1 MWYESKTATAGPDRL
16 VHLPSSP
23 SSSIRARAAAGLL
36 LGALLGGCATTP
48 PPKADDSKPAQAEQA
63 AEPMPPENVPVPAPV
78 PASTPAPTPTPAP
91 AQPPRKPYEGREH
104 IIEVLDSGNEEA
116 TSSRT
121 LVEAARAERER
132 RAHAG
137 PPIAVINDK
146 NLKKQATGQL
156 TYATPKKVEKGSE
169 PAATVSD
176 EPVRDEQYWRSRSLE
191 IRLRW
196 RHAADE
202 VKELEK
208 TASGWRRR
216 FYAERDTYVRDG
228 QIKPEWDRVLDRLE
242 EARSEV
248 VASTREL
255 EELMEEG
262 RKAGALPGWLREGV
276 DQEPKEEPK
285 PSNQHEVIEPPTA
298 AGNGS

>member
-1 MWYESKTATAGPDRL
+1 MWYDSKTATAGPDRL
-16 VHLPSSP
+16 VHPLSFPSSR
-23 SSSIRARAAAGLL
+23 IRARAATGLL
-36 LGALLGGCATTP
+36 LGSLVAGCATTA
-48 PPKADDSKPAQAEQA
+48 PPKSNTEPAKPEKAAEQA
-63 AEPMPPENVPVPAPV
+63 APEATP
-78 PASTPAPTPTPAP
+78 TPAPTPTPEPAP
-91 AQPPRKPYEGREH
+91 KKPYEGREH

-121 LVEAARAERER
+121 LVETARAERER

-156 TYATPKKVEKGSE
+156 TYATPKKGEKGSGQEAAVPEE
-169 PAATVSD
+169 PL
-176 EPVRDEQYWRSRSLE
+176 RDEQYWRSRSLE

-196 RHAADE
+196 RHAADD

-208 TASGWRRR
+208 TAAGWRRR

-248 VASTREL
+248 IASTQEL
-255 EELMEEG
+255 EEFMEEG

-298 AGNGS
+298 DGNGS

>member
-1 MWYESKTATAGPDRL
+1 MWYGSKTATDEPERL
-16 VHLPSSP
+16 ARTP
-23 SSSIRARAAAGLL
+23 SSSSSKIRARATVGLL
-36 LGALLGGCATTP
+36 LGALLAGCVTP
-48 PPKADDSKPAQAEQA
+48 PPAKTNPEAAETPEPAEKA
-63 AEPMPPENVPVPAPV
+63 AEPAPPEPAPTPAPV
-78 PASTPAPTPTPAP
+78 PATPPLPK
-91 AQPPRKPYEGREH
+91 KPYEGRED
-104 IIEVLDSGNEEA
+104 IVVLDSGNEEA

-137 PPIAVINDK
+137 PPVAVINDK

-169 PAATVSD
+169 AAAASD
-176 EPVRDEQYWRSRSLE
+176 EPLRDEQYWRSRSLE

-208 TASGWRRR
+208 TAAGWRRR

-255 EELMEEG
+255 EEFMEEG

-285 PSNQHEVIEPPTA
+285 PSNQHEVIEPPKA
-298 AGNGS
+298 DGNGS

>member
-1 MWYESKTATAGPDRL
+1 MWYASKTATAGPDRP
-16 VHLPSSP
+16 VRPFSTPSSR
-23 SSSIRARAAAGLL
+23 IRARAAAGLL
-36 LGALLGGCATTP
+36 VGALIVACAATP
-48 PPKADDSKPAQAEQA
+48 PPKKDPEPAKPVKA
-63 AEPMPPENVPVPAPV
+63 AEPAPQEAT
-78 PASTPAPTPTPAP
+78 PTPAPTPAPAP
-91 AQPPRKPYEGREH
+91 APKKPYEGREH
-104 IIEVLDSGNEEA
+104 IIEVLDSGNEAA

-137 PPIAVINDK
+137 PPVAVINDK

-156 TYATPKKVEKGSE
+156 TYATPQKVDKGSE
-169 PAATVSD
+169 PAVSD
-176 EPVRDEQYWRSRSLE
+176 EPLRDEQYWRSRALE
-191 IRLRW
+191 IRIRW
-196 RHAADE
+196 RHAADD

-208 TASGWRRR
+208 TAAGWRRR
-216 FYAERDTYVRDG
+216 FYAERDTHVRDG

-255 EELMEEG
+255 EEFMEEG

-285 PSNQHEVIEPPTA
+285 PSNQHEVIEPPKA
-298 AGNGS
+298 DGNGS

>member
-1 MWYESKTATAGPDRL
+1 MWYGSKTATGEPERL
-16 VHLPSSP
+16 ARTPSFPSSR
-23 SSSIRARAAAGLL
+23 IRARATVGLL
-36 LGALLGGCATTP
+36 LGALLAGCVTP
-48 PPKADDSKPAQAEQA
+48 PPPKTNPEAAKTPEKA
-63 AEPMPPENVPVPAPV
+63 AEPVPPPDPTPAPV
-78 PASTPAPTPTPAP
+78 PTPAP
-91 AQPPRKPYEGREH
+91 ASAPKKPYEGRED
-104 IIEVLDSGNEEA
+104 IVVLDSGNEEA

-137 PPIAVINDK
+137 PPVAVITDK

-169 PAATVSD
+169 AAAASD
-176 EPVRDEQYWRSRSLE
+176 EPLRDEQYWRSRSLE

-208 TASGWRRR
+208 TAAGWRRR

-248 VASTREL
+248 VASTQEL
-255 EELMEEG
+255 EEFMEEG

-285 PSNQHEVIEPPTA
+285 PSNQHEVIEPPKA
-298 AGNGS
+298 DGNGS

>member
-1 MWYESKTATAGPDRL
+1 MWYASKTATDAPERL
-16 VHLPSSP
+16 VRTPSSP
-23 SSSIRARAAAGLL
+23 SIQIRARAAGLL
-36 LGALLGGCATTP
+36 LGALLAGCVATP
-48 PPKADDSKPAQAEQA
+48 PPKSAPETAEPEAAKPAE
-63 AEPMPPENVPVPAPV
+63 PAPV
-78 PASTPAPTPTPAP
+78 QPAPAPTPAP
-91 AQPPRKPYEGREH
+91 APAPKKPYEGRED
-104 IIEVLDSGNEEA
+104 IVVLDSGNEQA
-116 TSSRT
+116 ASSRS

-137 PPIAVINDK
+137 PPVAVITDK

-156 TYATPKKVEKGSE
+156 TYATPKAVEKGSE
-169 PAATVSD
+169 AAAEEKPAH
-176 EPVRDEQYWRSRSLE
+176 DEQYWRSRALE

-208 TASGWRRR
+208 TAAGWRRR

-242 EARSEV
+242 EARAEV
-248 VASTREL
+248 KASTQEL
-255 EELMEEG
+255 EEFMESG
-262 RKAGALPGWLREGV
+262 RREGALPGWLREGV
-276 DQEPKEEPK
+276 DQEPKEEPE

-298 AGNGS
+298 NGNGA